1 MIATRDIL
9 NDIVSKMLSLGIFDR
24 VNTEEP
30 PGSVGAGLTG
40 AVWLDY
46 IGPVPAGSGLT
57 ATTGIVRFKIRIYM
71 SLVQQPSDQVDP
83 HVVDATDA
91 LLSAFSGNFSLG
103 NLVRNVDLLGSTGQ
117 GLSGQAGYINIGG
130 NLLRVMD
137 ITLPLIINDVWG
149 QLV

>member
-1 MIATRDIL
+1 M
-9 NDIVSKMLSLGIFDR
+9 
-24 VNTEEP
+24 
-30 PGSVGAGLTG
+30 
-40 AVWLDY
+40 
-46 IGPVPAGSGLT
+46 
-57 ATTGIVRFKIRIYM
+57 RFKIRIYM

-83 HVVDATDA
+83 RVVDATDA

-103 NLVRNVDLLGSTGQ
+103 SLVRNVDLLGSTGQ

-130 NLLRVMD
+130 TLLRVMD